1 MSAHRLLSWK
11 NRWTTV
17 SIGVVAATGVAAAV
31 IGFVWIPSAQ
41 GNGRELNL
49 WDAICTAAGAITPY
63 RLPAAAIATAVQ
75 PSDVV
80 VTAQMMRPADALSIG
95 RGATLAMQCTVCH
108 GVRGMSMAGS
118 PNLAGQVDAAV
129 YKQLRDFKTG
139 HRSNAVM
146 AAMVARLDDR
156 AMRDLAAYYAYLP
169 RERLPEN
176 QANGVPVPQ
185 LVSNGAPMRG
195 IGACASC
202 HGAAAANAATPR
214 LNGEPASYIAA
225 QLNAFATGSRR
236 NDAHLQMRNTAR
248 HMTAEEIAVVAR
260 YYEAN

>member
-1 MSAHRLLSWK
+1 MSEHRLLSWK

-17 SIGVVAATGVAAAV
+17 SIGIVAATAVAAAV
-31 IGFVWIPSAQ
+31 IGFVWIPAAQ
-41 GNGRELNL
+41 GNGRDLSL

-63 RLPAAAIATAVQ
+63 RTPTAATTGSVE

-95 RGATLAMQCTVCH
+95 HGATLAMKCTVCH

-146 AAMVARLDDR
+146 AAMVTDLDDQ

-169 RERLPEN
+169 RERLPEDT
-176 QANGVPVPQ
+176 AAAVAVPQ
-185 LVSNGAPMRG
+185 LVTNGAPMRG

-225 QLNAFATGSRR
+225 QLNAFATGSRH
-236 NDAHLQMRNTAR
+236 NDANLQMRNTAR
-248 HMTAEEIAVVAR
+248 RMTAEEITAVAH

>member
-1 MSAHRLLSWK
+1 MSGQRLLSWK

-17 SIGVVAATGVAAAV
+17 SVGIVAATAVAAAV
-31 IGFVWIPSAQ
+31 VGLVWIPSAQ
-41 GNGRELNL
+41 GNGRDLSL
-49 WDAICTAAGAITPY
+49 WDTICTAAGAITPY
-63 RLPAAAIATAVQ
+63 RLPSAAMAGAVQ
-75 PSDVV
+75 PSEVV

-146 AAMVARLDDR
+146 AAMAARLDDQ

-169 RERLPEN
+169 RERLPQSE
-176 QANGVPVPQ
+176 ASEAPAPQ
-185 LVSNGAPMRG
+185 LVTNGAPMRG

-214 LNGEPASYIAA
+214 LNGEPASYIIG
-225 QLNAFATGSRR
+225 QLEAFANGSRH

-248 HMTAEEIAVVAR
+248 HMNAEEVAAVAR
-260 YYEAN
+260 YYELN

>member
-1 MSAHRLLSWK
+1 MSAQRLLSWK

-17 SIGVVAATGVAAAV
+17 SVGVVGATAVAAAV
-31 IGFVWIPSAQ
+31 IGFVWIPEIQ
-41 GNGRELNL
+41 GSGRPASL
-49 WDAICTAAGAITPY
+49 WEAICSAAGVITPY
-63 RLPAAAIATAVQ
+63 RNSPGVISNARL

-80 VTAQMMRPADALSIG
+80 ITAQMMRPADGLSIG

-139 HRSNAVM
+139 HRSNAIM
-146 AAMVARLDDR
+146 AAMVAHLDDQ

-176 QANGVPVPQ
+176 GLPAAPVPL
-185 LVSNGAPMRG
+185 LVTNGAPMRG

-202 HGAAAANAATPR
+202 HGAGAANAATPR
-214 LNGEPASYIAA
+214 LNGEPASYIVA
-225 QLNAFATGSRR
+225 QLNAFANGTRH

-248 HMTAEEIAVVAR
+248 HMTAAEITAVAG

>member
-1 MSAHRLLSWK
+1 MSAQRLLSWK

-17 SIGVVAATGVAAAV
+17 SIGIVAATAVTAAV
-31 IGFVWIPSAQ
+31 VGFVWIPAAQ
-41 GNGRELNL
+41 GNGRDLGL
-49 WDAICTAAGAITPY
+49 WDAICTAAGTIKPY
-63 RLPAAAIATAVQ
+63 RLPSSTPTAAEQ
-75 PSDVV
+75 PSAVV

-129 YKQLRDFKTG
+129 YKQLRDFKSG
-139 HRSNAVM
+139 HRSNAIM

-156 AMRDLAAYYAYLP
+156 AMRDLSAYYAYLP
-169 RERLPEN
+169 RERLPES
-176 QANGVPVPQ
+176 QVSARPVPQ

-202 HGAAAANAATPR
+202 HGAAAANAAIPR
-214 LNGEPASYIAA
+214 LNGEPASYITA
-225 QLNAFATGSRR
+225 QLEAFASGSRH

-248 HMTAEEIAVVAR
+248 HMSAEEIAAVAR
-260 YYEAN
+260 YYEVN